1 MADAA
6 GAANADMLTATPSER
21 RTTGAFALFEYGYR
35 PFFLLAA
42 LHGAVLV
49 PIWVAAV
56 FGWVALPVEMEVS
69 WHAHQMVYGFAA
81 AGLAGFMLTAVPS
94 WTGAPPLRGAPLAA
108 LALLWL
114 VGRLAMTLTT
124 LFPPRVAAGID
135 LAFIPALALGV
146 IGPLLAARKAGNL
159 MLLIPLAVFWI
170 GDWMMQAQFTGIG
183 EDTSGAG
190 SRIGIDVML
199 LMIAVI
205 GGRITPTFTTNAL
218 RASGSSAAAVSVPL
232 VDHSAI
238 AAMALLIAVEAVTEM
253 SALTGVIALIAA
265 VLNTIRLTGW
275 RGERTLRS
283 PILWILHLGY
293 LWLIVGLALKGV
305 AAALHALTIGAIGTM
320 LLAVMS
326 RAALGHTGRPLRAH
340 MPTVGAYVLISVAAV
355 LRVAAALNPTAYMD
369 LLMASGIAWTVG
381 FALFLW
387 IYAPI
392 LVMPRTDGKLG

>member
-1 MADAA
+1 MV
-6 GAANADMLTATPSER
+6 TASPSER
-21 RTTGAFALFEYGYR
+21 RTPGAFVLFEYGYR

-49 PIWVAAV
+49 PVWVAAV
-56 FGWVALPVEMEVS
+56 LGWLTLPVEMEVS

-81 AGLAGFMLTAVPS
+81 AGLAGFMLTAVPN

-124 LFPPRVAAGID
+124 VFPPRVAAGID

-146 IGPLLAARKAGNL
+146 IGPLLAARKARNL
-159 MLLIPLAVFWI
+159 MLLVPLSVFWI

-183 EDTSGAG
+183 EDTAGTG

-199 LMIAVI
+199 LMITVI
-205 GGRITPTFTTNAL
+205 GGRIIPTFTTNAL

-232 VDHSAI
+232 VDRSAI
-238 AAMALLIAVEAVTEM
+238 AAMALLIVVEAVTEM
-253 SALTGVIALIAA
+253 SVLTGVIALTAA
-265 VLNTIRLTGW
+265 VLNAIRLSGW
-275 RGERTLRS
+275 RGERTLRL

-326 RAALGHTGRPLRAH
+326 RAALGHTGRPLKAH
-340 MPTVGAYVLISVAAV
+340 APTVGAYVLISVAAV
-355 LRVAAALNPTAYMD
+355 LRVAAALIPAAYMD

-392 LVMPRTDGKLG
+392 LVMPRTDGESG

>member
-1 MADAA
+1 MV
-6 GAANADMLTATPSER
+6 TTTPSER
-21 RTTGAFALFEYGYR
+21 RTTGAFALFECGYR
-35 PFFLLAA
+35 LFFLLAA

-49 PIWVAAV
+49 PVWVAAV
-56 FGWVALPVEMEVS
+56 FGWLALPVEMEVS

-81 AGLAGFMLTAVPS
+81 AGLAGFMLTAVPN

-124 LFPPRVAAGID
+124 VVPPRVAAGID
-135 LAFIPALALGV
+135 LAFIPALVLGV
-146 IGPLLAARKAGNL
+146 IGPLLRARKTRNL
-159 MLLIPLAVFWI
+159 MLLIPLSVYWI
-170 GDWMMQAQFTGIG
+170 GDWMMQAQFAGTG
-183 EDTSGAG
+183 EDTAGTG

-199 LMIAVI
+199 LMITVI
-205 GGRITPTFTTNAL
+205 GGRIIPTFTTNAL
-218 RASGSSAAAVSVPL
+218 RASGSSVAAVSVPL
-232 VDHSAI
+232 VDRSAI

-253 SALTGVIALIAA
+253 SALTGVIALTAA
-265 VLNTIRLTGW
+265 VLNAIRLTGW

-293 LWLIVGLALKGV
+293 LWLIVGLALKGAAALSDTV
-305 AAALHALTIGAIGTM
+305 PDSAALHALTVGAIGTM

-340 MPTVGAYVLISVAAV
+340 APTVGAYVLISVAAV
-355 LRVAAALNPTAYMD
+355 LRVAAALIPSAYMD
-369 LLMASGIAWTVG
+369 LLMASSTAWTVG

-392 LVMPRTDGKLG
+392 LVMSRPDGKPG